1 LNPLDEA
8 LEIIA
13 LLLLDGDSTRTL
25 QRARAFLERWG
36 KR

>member
-1 LNPLDEA
+1 MNPLDEA

-13 LLLLDGDSTRTL
+13 LLLLDDSTRTL